1 MRTSSG
7 LTFIV
12 LTWAAV
18 ILASCAPEVVAQSP
32 PSPMCA
38 GTPMEGALADVD
50 ADDGSLGTVPCDLIE
65 GDPPGKRC
73 AGPPKRGIDCFDLP
87 SSHPSEGRAGGTQD
101 APPAL
106 EAPGAPR
113 PCQCT
118 IDEDGVQIA
127 GNSYPRG
134 SACPETAWPCT
145 PEVPAAGRC
154 VIDQIDKTNE
164 TKWTCTIKDNK
175 VAYVQAPY
183 GAGYPVLDDA
193 CNRQSSRDACGPVK
207 TSVETHDS
215 LQCDLCWRLYVKERR
230 WDPAEGRRLTVCMW
244 GSMLTAT
251 KTRPK
256 TLALAGTCKWVERPA
271 LPGTWGYS
279 PPTPGLC
286 APAGDGTEACVGT
299 CDPAKLDPSKACA
312 KVPIRSKCEPQI
324 IP

>member
-1 MRTSSG
+1 MRTSSN

-18 ILASCAPEVVAQSP
+18 ILASCAPEVAAQSP

-50 ADDGSLGTVPCDLIE
+50 ADD
-65 GDPPGKRC
+65 
-73 AGPPKRGIDCFDLP
+73 
-87 SSHPSEGRAGGTQD
+87 
-101 APPAL
+101 
-106 EAPGAPR
+106 
-113 PCQCT
+113 
-118 IDEDGVQIA
+118 
-127 GNSYPRG
+127 
-134 SACPETAWPCT
+134 
-145 PEVPAAGRC
+145 
-154 VIDQIDKTNE
+154 
-164 TKWTCTIKDNK
+164 
-175 VAYVQAPY
+175 
-183 GAGYPVLDDA
+183 A
-193 CNRQSSRDACGPVK
+193 CNRRSSRDACGPVK
-207 TSVETHDS
+207 TSVETDDS

-230 WDPAEGRRLTVCMW
+230 WDPAEGRRLTVCSW

-251 KTRPK
+251 KTKPK